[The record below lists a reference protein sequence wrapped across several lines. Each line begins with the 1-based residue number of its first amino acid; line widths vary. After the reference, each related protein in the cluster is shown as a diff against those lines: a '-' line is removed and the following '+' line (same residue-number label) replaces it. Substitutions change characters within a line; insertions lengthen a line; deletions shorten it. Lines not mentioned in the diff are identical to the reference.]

1 MSHQDEDDVLVSDDL
16 FDDDDQFDGY
26 GTHPLVVSS
35 VAILAFLALLHTI
48 ALPLAYV
55 IEQNQSD
62 SEAGYGPMV
71 LAYIIAAIVSALVLG
86 YGSGVASKRG

>member
-1 MSHQDEDDVLVSDDL
+1 MTHQGAHTDFVDDDL
-16 FDDDDQFDGY
+16 LDEEIDEFEPE

-55 IEQNQSD
+55 IGESEQGSD
-62 SEAGYGPMV
+62 AGYGPFV
-71 LAYIIAAIVSALVLG
+71 LAYIIAAIASTLIMG
-86 YGSGVASKRG
+86 IGTSMASKK